1 VERVKKVKVLP
12 AKKWMRSGRT
22 VGAIAATASLAL
34 LAACGSS
41 ASSGSQGSSLV
52 IATQPDLGYAPLYI
66 VEQEGW
72 LNKALPGTHVK
83 WETLNSGSAMETGM
97 MSGNIDVGAGGV
109 APFILGSS
117 KGVGWKL
124 LSSLDEANLELVT
137 KPSITSVKSIGPTD
151 KIAVVAPTSIQA
163 IILKAAA
170 KKYLGDPNKLD
181 QNLTIMPHPVAYQSF
196 RSGSVAGAL
205 DAPPFQGEE
214 VKSGGHV
221 LLGSYQLFGTSTFN
235 SAFVMPDFYNSHK
248 QEMQVL
254 YQQIQRA
261 ITLINSNPS
270 QAAQILST
278 YEHGTLSAAAA
289 KADITSSNLH
299 YTTTPKGY
307 LAYAKFMK
315 SIGLID
321 STPSS
326 IGDLELPTLHGT
338 AGS

>member
-1 VERVKKVKVLP
+1 
-12 AKKWMRSGRT
+12 MRSGRAI
-22 VGAIAATASLAL
+22 GAIAATASLAL

-41 ASSGSQGSSLV
+41 ASSGSQGSNLV

-72 LNKALPGTHVK
+72 LNKALPGIHVK

-97 MSGNIDVGAGGV
+97 VSGNIDVGAGGV

-124 LSSLDEANLELVT
+124 LSSLDEANLQLVT
-137 KPSITSVKSIGPTD
+137 KPSITSVKSIGPKD

-163 IILKAAA
+163 IVLKAAA
-170 KKYLGDPNKLD
+170 QKYLGDPNKLD

-196 RSGSVAGAL
+196 RSGSIAGAL

-214 VKSGGHV
+214 VKAGGHA
-221 LLGSYQLFGTSTFN
+221 LLGSWELFGTSTFN
-235 SAFVMPDFYNSHK
+235 SVFVLPSFYNSHEK
-248 QEMQVL
+248 EMKVL

-261 ITLINSNPS
+261 VNLLNTNPD
-270 QAAQILST
+270 QAAQILSAH
-278 YEHGTLSAAAA
+278 EHGTLTAAAA
-289 KADITSSNLH
+289 KTDITSSSIH
-299 YTTTPKGY
+299 YTVTPKGY

-321 STPSS
+321 QVPSS
-326 IGDLELPTLHGT
+326 INDLELPTLHGT